1 MADTYVF
8 TSESV
13 TEGHPDKVCDK
24 ISDSVLDA
32 AKSLNPEYRVACETL
47 VTQGLVVVT
56 GEVTEDCINKIDFE
70 KIARDAIRKIG
81 YTDPDQGFDADNVR
95 VEVYMKPQSRDI
107 SQGVTSGDGL
117 FKEMGA
123 GDQGMMFG
131 YATNEGNKGGL
142 DSEFMPVPIYL
153 AHQLAKRLTEVRKN
167 GTLPKLRPDGK
178 TQVSIEYSGG
188 RPVAVRNVVV
198 SSHHTADYKL
208 VDLRA
213 DILDNVII
221 PILGPTGLVDEDA
234 LRNEKQNL
242 VSSTVFINPTG
253 AFVEGGPKA
262 DAGLTGRKI
271 IVDTYGG
278 MGRHGGGA
286 FSGKDPSKVDRSAA
300 YMARYVAKNIV
311 AAGLADDCEVQLAY
325 AIGVAEPVSIYVDAV
340 HENFSKSQLAG
351 AVRKVFGLKPAEII
365 ETLDLLRP
373 IYEPTAAYGHFG
385 RKEASFSWEKTD
397 KTRQLLE
404 VLR

>member
-1 MADTYVF
+1 MHRT
-8 TSESV
+8 
-13 TEGHPDKVCDK
+13 
-24 ISDSVLDA
+24 
-32 AKSLNPEYRVACETL
+32 R
-47 VTQGLVVVT
+47 
-56 GEVTEDCINKIDFE
+56 
-70 KIARDAIRKIG
+70 
-81 YTDPDQGFDADNVR
+81 
-95 VEVYMKPQSRDI
+95 
-107 SQGVTSGDGL
+107 
-117 FKEMGA
+117 
-123 GDQGMMFG
+123 
-131 YATNEGNKGGL
+131 ATKAGL
-142 DSEFMPVPIYL
+142 DSEYMPVPIYL

-198 SSHHTADYKL
+198 SSPSHCRLQTRRLARRYSRQCDHSHPRPNRPGGRGCSAQRKAEPGQQY
-208 VDLRA
+208 
-213 DILDNVII
+213 
-221 PILGPTGLVDEDA
+221 GLYQP
-234 LRNEKQNL
+234 N
-242 VSSTVFINPTG
+242 G

-385 RKEASFSWEKTD
+385 RKEATFSWEKTD
-397 KTRQLLE
+397 KAKQLLE